1 MSCGPLHGIK
11 VVESA
16 HMLSGPYCSQI
27 LGDMGA
33 SVVKVESTGRGDR
46 TREGSPFSEIGHVS
60 YTFLSRN
67 RNKRSVRIDLS
78 TEEGSGLMYHLLRE
92 ADVFVH
98 NLRRD
103 TMKGLGLS
111 YEALQPVNP
120 RLVYASISGFGD
132 QGPYKDLPGQDMQ
145 VQAMSG
151 ILSITGYPDRSST
164 PIGTMVGDASAAIWD
179 GLRYSE
185 RPLSEG
191 ADGQGP
197 GAVQLPTFQSAGAP
211 GFHHRPLPGDPRRSG
226 EAGDGLVRHA
236 SPLRYMGDQ
245 GRQRDVHFHL

>member
-111 YEALQPVNP
+111 Y
-120 RLVYASISGFGD
+120 
-132 QGPYKDLPGQDMQ
+132 GPF
-145 VQAMSG
+145 S
-151 ILSITGYPDRSST
+151 R
-164 PIGTMVGDASAAIWD
+164 
-179 GLRYSE
+179 
-185 RPLSEG
+185 
-191 ADGQGP
+191 
-197 GAVQLPTFQSAGAP
+197 
-211 GFHHRPLPGDPRRSG
+211 
-226 EAGDGLVRHA
+226 
-236 SPLRYMGDQ
+236 
-245 GRQRDVHFHL
+245 